1 MVLQGS
7 EIAFLIMLMPKA
19 CSELMGFKLLRALAA
34 YSRAHPPP
42 TTIPYSKAAL
52 VAQIA
57 SWTLSLIYPTS
68 TSDPPP
74 TLKIPTPPISFE
86 SLSSNFSL
94 S

>member
-1 MVLQGS
+1 M
-7 EIAFLIMLMPKA
+7 AFLIILIPKA
-19 CSELMGFKLLRALAA
+19 CSELIGFRLLRALAA
-34 YSRAHPPP
+34 YKRAQPPP

-52 VAQIA
+52 VAHIA

-74 TLKIPTPPISFE
+74 TLKIPTPPINLE
-86 SLSSNFSL
+86 SLSYNFSL